1 MSYNRF
7 IEDVK
12 NHTRTSKA
20 ERIFCNSLFDDRGLL
35 GNELLNK
42 SNSEK
47 DLVRVLYVIID
58 SFILHSQFG
67 KIWHTLVLN

>member
-42 SNSEK
+42 SKKEK
-47 DLVRVLYVIID
+47 IEPIMEKKL
-58 SFILHSQFG
+58 
-67 KIWHTLVLN
+67 